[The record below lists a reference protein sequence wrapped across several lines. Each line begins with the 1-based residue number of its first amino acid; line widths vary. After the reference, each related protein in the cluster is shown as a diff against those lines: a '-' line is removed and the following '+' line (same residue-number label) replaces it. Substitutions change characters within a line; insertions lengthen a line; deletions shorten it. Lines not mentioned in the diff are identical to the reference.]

1 MMLVTR
7 EVSFRRVTAT
17 TPAWAPPNQRH
28 GDTVGASSEA
38 DPQAQLLAMLAANAR
53 RLTGTTG
60 AARQA
65 QRLNRAQLWEQL
77 AEIVALP
84 CAQAYRNAASVCRQE
99 ADTLNT
105 SARSDLMRVGE
116 KAA

>member
-1 MMLVTR
+1 MIPVTP
-7 EVSFRRVTAT
+7 EASRRRATAT
-17 TPAWAPPNQRH
+17 TSAMAPPRQRRH
-28 GDTVGASSEA
+28 GDTADASSEA
-38 DPQAQLLAMLAANAR
+38 DPQAQVLAALAANTR

-65 QRLNRAQLWEQL
+65 ELINRAQLWEQL
-77 AEIVALP
+77 AEIVTLP
-84 CAQAYRNAASVCRQE
+84 YPQSYRNTASVCRQE

-105 SARSDLMRVGE
+105 SVRSERVGE